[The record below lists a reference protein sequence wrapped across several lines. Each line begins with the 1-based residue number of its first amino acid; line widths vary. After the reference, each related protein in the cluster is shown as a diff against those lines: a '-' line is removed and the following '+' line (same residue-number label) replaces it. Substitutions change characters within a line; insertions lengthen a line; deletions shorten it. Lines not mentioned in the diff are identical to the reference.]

1 MNINPELVSARE
13 EGGRPTTIL
22 LVDDDDA
29 ILDGTS
35 DLLRLY
41 GYNVITALNGH
52 QALDVM
58 ETCLPDLV
66 VADIMMPDM
75 NGYEFFEAVRQRQEW
90 AAIPFIFL
98 SALGQQSD
106 VRRGI
111 RLGAD
116 AYVTKPFEPEDL
128 LVAIQARLKRVHE
141 IQSATQADVE
151 RMKQQLITIFG
162 HELRTPLSYI
172 YGYVNLLQEQHHE
185 LDEQSLKEM
194 LDGVQRGAER
204 LVRLIEDLMLVVRL
218 DSGMLKME
226 IEVRQGPAQVR
237 PIVWE
242 VFGKLKQAAE
252 ERDVTLENRVS
263 EDLTVWCMSNYLAE
277 ALLRLVDNAIKFS
290 KRGEPGYVLVDAF
303 TQGDQAVIR
312 VHDQGIGIDPS
323 QFEQIFDRFHQVDRQ
338 KMEQQGAGL
347 GLTIARGLI
356 RLHGGDISVQSELG
370 KGSIFS
376 IHLPLNSHHPP
387 ERS

>member
-1 MNINPELVSARE
+1 VNINPELVSARE

-41 GYNVITALNGH
+41 GYNVITAVNGR
-52 QALDVM
+52 QALDMM

-75 NGYEFFEAVRQRQEW
+75 NGYELFEAVRQRQEW

-111 RLGAD
+111 KLGAD

-128 LVAIQARLKRVHE
+128 LIAIQARLKRVHE

-185 LDEQSLKEM
+185 LDEQSLEEM
-194 LDGVQRGAER
+194 LNGVQRGAER
-204 LVRLIEDLMLVVRL
+204 LVRLIEDLMLLVRL
-218 DSGMLKME
+218 DSGLLEME
-226 IEVRQGPAQVR
+226 IGVRQGPAQVR

-252 ERDVTLENRVS
+252 ERNVTLENRVS
-263 EDLTVWCMSNYLAE
+263 EDLIVWCMPNYLAE

-290 KRGEPGYVLVDAF
+290 KRGEPGHVLVDAF
-303 TQGDQAVIR
+303 TQDDQAVIR
-312 VHDQGIGIDPS
+312 VHDQGIGIAPS

-356 RLHGGDISVQSELG
+356 RLHGGNISVQSELG

-387 ERS
+387 EGS

>member
-1 MNINPELVSARE
+1 MNINPDLVVAKE
-13 EGGRPTTIL
+13 EGTKPTTIL
-22 LVDDDDA
+22 LVDDDIA
-29 ILDGTS
+29 ILDGVT

-41 GYNVITALNGH
+41 GYNVITATDGQ
-52 QALDVM
+52 QALEIMQSCV
-58 ETCLPDLV
+58 PDLV
-66 VADIMMPDM
+66 VADIMMPNM
-75 NGYEFFEAVRQRQEW
+75 NGYDLFQAVRQRQEW

-98 SALGQQSD
+98 TALGQQSD
-106 VRRGI
+106 IRRGI
-111 RLGAD
+111 KLGAD

-141 IQSATQADVE
+141 IQSATQVDVE

-172 YGYVNLLQEQHHE
+172 YGYVNLLQEQHGE
-185 LDEQSLKEM
+185 LDEQTVQEM

-204 LVRLIEDLMLVVRL
+204 LVQLIEDLMLLVRL
-218 DSGMLKME
+218 DSGLLKME
-226 IEVRQGPAQVR
+226 IEVRQEPVQINA
-237 PIVWE
+237 IVQE
-242 VFGKLKQAAE
+242 VLAKLKPAADE
-252 ERDVTLENRVS
+252 HAVTLASRVP
-263 EDLTVWCMSNYLAE
+263 EDLVIWCMPNYLAE

-290 KRGEPGYVLVDAF
+290 KRGEPGYVLVEAGS
-303 TQGDQAVIR
+303 QADQAVIH

-370 KGSIFS
+370 RGSTFS
-376 IHLPLNSHHPP
+376 IYLPLNSHHPP
-387 ERS
+387 KGS